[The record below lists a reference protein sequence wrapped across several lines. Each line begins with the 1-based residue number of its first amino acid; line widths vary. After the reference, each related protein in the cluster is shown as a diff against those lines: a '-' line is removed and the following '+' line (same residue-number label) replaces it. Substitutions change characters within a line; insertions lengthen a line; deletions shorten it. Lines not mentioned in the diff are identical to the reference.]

1 MCYTDPEIW
10 CVMDVIFI
18 FHLGLFFF
26 LPFHPPSNPKN
37 QNLKKKKKKKG
48 QEHFLLFWPI
58 FCPCAPLRTQ
68 IKIKKKNEKSTGRYH
83 HFTHVYHKWQSY
95 DVWFLRYGVQWTEF
109 FVILDHFFPFT
120 PITTQKIKTSTKWK
134 KHLDISSFYTSVSKK
149 KKMIIYYTAAMLN
162 YESVQVKYIK
172 LRFINNVFLRF
183 RPRYL
188 FYGLQNK
195 ITKKPSQEPQNFARL
210 KLANTVL
217 FLCYY

>member
-1 MCYTDPEIW
+1 MYISFFILGYFLPLYPLNNPKIQNFEKIKKFSGDIIVLHKCTKNHENVLHWSWDMMCDGCY
-10 CVMDVIFI
+10 
-18 FHLGLFFF
+18 FHFSSWAFFF

-149 KKMIIYYTAAMLN
+149 NKNDHILHCCNAKLWKCSSEIY
-162 YESVQVKYIK
+162 
-172 LRFINNVFLRF
+172 
-183 RPRYL
+183 
-188 FYGLQNK
+188 
-195 ITKKPSQEPQNFARL
+195 
-210 KLANTVL
+210 
-217 FLCYY
+217 